1 MSNDSM
7 VQYMVHNFRTESVD
21 FRGTEDECKKY
32 INEHDTPE
40 FPLELY
46 WAHPG
51 EPHYKEARN
60 NELDEDGEL
69 W

>member
-1 MSNDSM
+1 M
-7 VQYMVHNFRTESVD
+7 VQFMVHNFRTESVD

-51 EPHYKEARN
+51 EPHYKVEN

>member
-7 VQYMVHNFRTESVD
+7 VQFMVHNFRTESVD

-46 WAHPG
+46 WVHPG
-51 EPHYKEARN
+51 EPHYKEEN

>member
-7 VQYMVHNFRTESVD
+7 VQFMVHNFRTESVD
-21 FRGTEDECKKY
+21 FRGTEDECIKY

-51 EPHYKEARN
+51 EPHYKENN

>member
-7 VQYMVHNFRTESVD
+7 VQFMVHNFRTESVD

-46 WAHPG
+46 WAYPG
-51 EPHYKEARN
+51 EPHYKTEN